1 MFFFTD
7 KKGERIKYDTESIVA
22 LHSNIATP
30 SYDYVTAEVEN
41 GRRVV
46 LDRILQ
52 PRSIDTKFLLKAYDF
67 HDTYL
72 LRDEFYQ
79 LLSSYEE
86 LYFHES
92 ALPHKRWKVLLN
104 SEAMGE
110 KGYSHASYDLRLL
123 SVDGIAETLG
133 TSLDLQ
139 NRKEWDINL
148 WSWGMGL
155 EWDKEYRYEH
165 SSNNFV
171 IDNIGN
177 LAIDPREHE
186 LEITI
191 KATASNYL
199 EIKNTT
205 TGDIYRYN
213 GSLTTNDVLV
223 LKGIQSLKNGV
234 SVFKNTNKKLLTLGI
249 GSNQFTVT
257 GGTIASIS
265 FDFRFLYM

>member
-7 KKGERIKYDTESIVA
+7 KNGERIKYDTESIIA
-22 LHSNIATP
+22 LHSNVATP
-30 SYDYVTAEVEN
+30 SYDYVVEEVEN

-46 LDRILQ
+46 LDKNLN
-52 PRSIDTKFLLKAYDF
+52 PRSINIRFLLKAFDF

-72 LRDEFYQ
+72 LRDELYQ
-79 LLSSYEE
+79 FLSSNDE

-92 ALPHKRWKVLLN
+92 ALPHKRWKVILN
-104 SEAMGE
+104 GEVMGE
-110 KGYSHASYDLRLL
+110 KGYSHASYDISLKA
-123 SVDGIAETLG
+123 VNGFAETLG

-139 NRKEWDINL
+139 NRKEWDVNL

-165 SSNNFV
+165 SSNTFT
-171 IDNIGN
+171 IENIGN
-177 LAIDPREHE
+177 LVIDPREHE

-191 KATASNYL
+191 KAAASSYL
-199 EIKNTT
+199 EIRNDT

-223 LKGIQSLKNGV
+223 LKGIRSLKNGI

-257 GGTIASIS
+257 GGTIKSIS
-265 FDFRFLYM
+265 FNFRFLYM

>member
-7 KKGERIKYDTESIVA
+7 KNGERIKYDTESIIA

-30 SYDYVTAEVEN
+30 SYHYITAEVEN

-46 LDRILQ
+46 LGRELQ
-52 PRSIDTKFLLKAYDF
+52 PRPIDIRFLLKAFDF

-72 LRDEFYQ
+72 LRDALYNV
-79 LLSSYEE
+79 LSFDDD

-92 ALPHKRWKVLLN
+92 AVPQKRWKVLLN
-104 SEAMGE
+104 GGVMGD
-110 KGYSHASYDLRLL
+110 KGYTHASYDLSLL
-123 SVDGIAETLG
+123 AVDGRAESFG
-133 TSLDLQ
+133 TSLGLQ
-139 NRKEWDINL
+139 NRKEWDVNL
-148 WSWGMGL
+148 WSWGMGI

-165 SSNNFV
+165 TSNSFV
-171 IDNIGN
+171 IENIGN
-177 LAIDPREHE
+177 IVIDPREHE
-186 LEITI
+186 LEIVI
-191 KATASNYL
+191 KATASSYL
-199 EIKNTT
+199 EVKNNT

-213 GSLTTNDVLV
+213 GSLTTNDVLI

-234 SVFKNTNKKLLTLGI
+234 SVFKHTNKKLLTIGV

-265 FDFRFLYM
+265 FNFRFLYM